1 MIERFLN
8 RRRYKKVARDAER
21 DGLSVS
27 AVKGKDGQWRYFAV
41 DPEASD
47 AEVRAKAFELREGRP
62 MNRLEQSLNNLA
74 GGPA

>member
-8 RRRYKKVARDAER
+8 RRRYMKVARDAQR

-27 AVKGKDGQWRYFAV
+27 AVKAKDGQWHYFAV
-41 DPEASD
+41 DPAASD

-74 GGPA
+74 GGQA